1 MTLSKSKRRR
11 TDDGGEKTKKRKPAI
26 QNTEAPASV
35 ETCDTTQALISRKE
49 EEEVKVDKENK
60 VPLKRGALT
69 KEKITSPKEGEDSDA
84 AASQSSDDDDDA
96 GDALNDEDA
105 KRTRI
110 RKDDADDADGES
122 SEEEEENEENQED
135 EEDDAAE
142 PVFTA
147 HGPLKGLQSAF
158 NTIMERER
166 QKKKGAVILSEMRIG
181 DSEAQ
186 KKEEERKRREER
198 DKRRQMK
205 AKLALHKAHV
215 MPDVLQKSFEMDLR
229 KIATKGVV
237 RLFNSVQTAQAEEA
251 AEKARAE
258 KKDEESRVSKL
269 NTYIHNE

>member
-11 TDDGGEKTKKRKPAI
+11 TDNGGEKTKKRKPAI
-26 QNTEAPASV
+26 QNIEAPASV
-35 ETCDTTQALISRKE
+35 ETCDTTQTMISRKE

-69 KEKITSPKEGEDSDA
+69 EGKITSPKEGGESDA
-84 AASQSSDDDDDA
+84 AASQSSDDDDHA

-110 RKDDADDADGES
+110 RQDDADDADGES
-122 SEEEEENEENQED
+122 SEEEEGNEED
-135 EEDDAAE
+135 ELDADE
-142 PVFTA
+142 PEFTA

-198 DKRRQMK
+198 DKRKQMK

-215 MPDVLQKSFEMDLR
+215 MPDVLQKNFEMDLR

-237 RLFNSVQTAQAEEA
+237 RLFNSVQTAQAEAA
-251 AEKARAE
+251 AEKERAE
-258 KKDEESRVSKL
+258 KEDGESRASKL
-269 NTYIHNE
+269 NTYIHNTE